1 MVLIMQ
7 ATLLSSFTIL
17 LHNKKRWL
25 TLGWSILVRQ
35 ETISGLFKT
44 VDLFKYIIHIT
55 LLSLIRNILEHI
67 FLSDGSRVE
76 MLRQSPEIYSAKLVS
91 CHYSGTIFVRE
102 GAGQDW

>member
-44 VDLFKYIIHIT
+44 VDLFKYNIT
-55 LLSLIRNILEHI
+55 E
-67 FLSDGSRVE
+67 FDKE
-76 MLRQSPEIYSAKLVS
+76 
-91 CHYSGTIFVRE
+91 YSGTYFS
-102 GAGQDW
+102 Q